1 VDFRA
6 CWLRANLQVK
16 LHAIDHVHCD
26 EGTAMAKH
34 SDERGFSKHL
44 AAMRLLALLCL
55 SVGATTLISDIVFA
69 QQNYRASP
77 RRAAT
82 TYTPP
87 PATGAIATPPVIDKT
102 SALGQALAAC
112 NQNEAAQETF
122 ALLGVK
128 GEITLDRCYKGRAH
142 LICAFTALTTEA
154 TSLTKTYTKI
164 VDARY
169 PDLTTVD
176 GICKINSDTLAS
188 DIAGSEDFAKR
199 FKELK
204 SQYETATKC
213 AANVEQ
219 AFREVSLA
227 DLTKAPEV
235 LQSMTASLDGDVA
248 KISKVQQQISDLSAQ
263 MEQSNKALKEV
274 TKIHRAMCVKASA
287 AETSGN

>member
-1 VDFRA
+1 
-6 CWLRANLQVK
+6 
-16 LHAIDHVHCD
+16 
-26 EGTAMAKH
+26 
-34 SDERGFSKHL
+34 
-44 AAMRLLALLCL
+44 
-55 SVGATTLISDIVFA
+55 
-69 QQNYRASP
+69 
-77 RRAAT
+77 
-82 TYTPP
+82 
-87 PATGAIATPPVIDKT
+87 
-102 SALGQALAAC
+102 
-112 NQNEAAQETF
+112 
-122 ALLGVK
+122 VK

-154 TSLTKTYTKI
+154 TSLTKTYIKI

-227 DLTKAPEV
+227 DLTKAPEI

-274 TKIHRAMCVKASA
+274 TKIHRAMCMKASA